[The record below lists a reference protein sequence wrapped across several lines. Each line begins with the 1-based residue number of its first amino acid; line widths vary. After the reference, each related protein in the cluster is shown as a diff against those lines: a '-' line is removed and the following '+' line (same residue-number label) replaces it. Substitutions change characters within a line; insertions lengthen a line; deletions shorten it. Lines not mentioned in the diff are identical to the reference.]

1 MSTEFIIGTVIG
13 LTGLFLTIIMFLDWA
28 SKRKRNQNL
37 QGLMNQLVNDELSQD
52 KQQKKLREIS
62 AGIYK
67 IGQKKLSDKYI
78 KNFLLEKMEKRGKEA
93 VFRDMCNSNNIRP
106 TPELSNAL
114 LGYVAWQFINQFHQQ
129 PRQTEPNIHSPE
141 EKAETVDNRNKL
153 FENRQQ
159 VVYMSELLYKRYPE
173 TCNQLIAILDK
184 HKVSHKEYIIGT
196 KDIWCKDYMPIQTSS
211 GKLVQFRYE
220 PSYLKGYEYLRSD
233 VRDVC
238 KLNNIQP
245 IFSDINLDGG
255 NVLICSDRAIISD
268 RVFDENSNT
277 NRKELISKLEK
288 LLEAEV
294 IIIPAQKSDL
304 TGHADGMVR
313 FVDRNTI
320 LGNDRELDFKN
331 WKEKMNKVLKE
342 TGLRY
347 LDVPFFGNFKDI
359 DNPFHAIGVYVNY
372 LEVND
377 LIVLPIFEVS
387 GNKDTDAIACF
398 TQIFPNR
405 KIDTINYNKIGLKG
419 GLLNCTTWTIYE

>member
-13 LTGLFLTIIMFLDWA
+13 LTGLILTIIMFLDWA

-37 QGLMNQLVNDELSQD
+37 QGLVNQLVNDKLSQD
-52 KQQKKLREIS
+52 YQQKKLREIS

-67 IGQKKLSDKYI
+67 ISQNKLSDKYI
-78 KNFLLEKMEKRGKEA
+78 KNFLLEKLGKSGKEA
-93 VFRDMCNSNNIRP
+93 VFEDICVSNNI
-106 TPELSNAL
+106 TATSQLSNAL
-114 LGYVAWQFINQFHQQ
+114 LGYVAWQLIKKINQQLKQ
-129 PRQTEPNIHSPE
+129 AETYICPPE
-141 EKAETVDNRNKL
+141 EKVELVDNRNKL
-153 FENRQQ
+153 LENRQQ
-159 VVYMSELLYKRYPE
+159 VVYMSKLLNERYPE

-184 HKVSHKEYIIGT
+184 HKVSHKEYLKGT
-196 KDIWCKDYMPIQTSS
+196 KDIWCRDYMPIQTSS

-220 PSYLKGYEYLRSD
+220 PSYLKGYENLRSD

-268 RVFDENSNT
+268 RVFDENPNT
-277 NRKELISKLEK
+277 NKKELISKLEE
-288 LLEAEV
+288 LLEVEV

-304 TGHADGMVR
+304 TGHVDGMVR

-347 LDVPFFGNFKDI
+347 LDVPFFWDFKDK
-359 DNPFHAIGVYVNY
+359 DHPFHAIGVYVNY

-387 GNKDTDAIACF
+387 GNKDTDAIECF

-405 KIDTINYNKIGLKG
+405 KIETINYNKIGLKG
-419 GLLNCTTWTIYE
+419 GLLNCSTWTIYE